1 MARKSEI
8 TLLIARMVL
17 WSHRTI
23 LPLRKR
29 HVIRGVTSGKT
40 ILEGLGMRLAVRRAF
55 FDWLMLALL
64 AE

>member
-17 WSHRTI
+17 WAHRSI
-23 LPLRKR
+23 LPLSKR
-29 HVIRGVTSGKT
+29 HVIRGVTSGET

-55 FDWLMLALL
+55 FDWTMLALL